1 MLSVRQF
8 WERGLGK
15 FSENDFNDKTTI
27 FLLLLVHQD
36 IKSGINLEGR
46 GETVA
51 LSKKVYPFI
60 FNYQDYF
67 HPINKTKLGTI
78 IYKSKKPRDI
88 LLSDVV
94 NRRSMRKYVG
104 EVSRDLFPGGLDT
117 DLPCQKLFIYH
128 YKLKNRNGKVTAFK
142 SEICHYHVNDSER
155 LAKMEKLAFDLSTS
169 EEKFSIDRNITS
181 FFPCG
186 DNWLHGLFWLD
197 TPKESFYKLG
207 IDSNLNKDMVEEL
220 FDIYREGASFGYV
233 DLPVE
238 LCRKINKTYPT
249 FFVFN
254 RIRDS
259 EIIISKS
266 PFIKSDFFGEPETGI
281 EEDFSNMVI

>member
-1 MLSVRQF
+1 MLSARQF

-15 FSENDFNDKTTI
+15 FSEIEFNDKTTI
-27 FLLLLVHQD
+27 FMLLLVHQD
-36 IKSGINLEGR
+36 VKSAINLEGR
-46 GETVA
+46 GEIVF
-51 LSKKVYPFI
+51 LSKKIYPFM

-67 HPINKTKLGTI
+67 HPVNKTKLGTI
-78 IYKSKKPRDI
+78 IYKSKTPRDI
-88 LLSDVV
+88 LLSDTI
-94 NRRSMRKYVG
+94 NRKSFRKYVG
-104 EVSRDLFPGGLDT
+104 EISNDLFPGGLDT
-117 DLPCQKLFIYH
+117 DLPCQKMFIYH
-128 YKLKNRNGKVTAFK
+128 YKLVNQYRKVISFK

-181 FFPCG
+181 FFPYG

-197 TPKESFYKLG
+197 TPKQSFYKLG
-207 IDSNLNKDMVEEL
+207 IDSNLKKDMIEEL

-238 LCRKINKTYPT
+238 LYHKINKTYPT

-254 RIRDS
+254 RIRNK
-259 EIIISKS
+259 EITISKS
-266 PFIKSDFFGEPETGI
+266 PLIKSDYFGELDTGI
-281 EEDFSNMVI
+281 EEDFSNMNI